1 MKFKK
6 ILVLSLLYLFFSSCA
21 SGYKNI
27 YPSKFNY
34 ISNDKNEKV
43 TFSYKYDILNKKYS
57 KKEAKNDVK
66 LVAVKVT
73 NSSENKL
80 IIGDNLELIYG
91 DGNPLILLENK
102 EIFKSLKQS
111 PASYLWYLLLTPTQ
125 FYTTSTN
132 SNGYTEQTSSF
143 PIGIIIG
150 PGIAGGNMLAAS
162 AANKKFKQDLLDY
175 NLLGKKIKPG
185 ETVYGLLGIRSKIYN
200 SIYIK
205 LK

>member
-1 MKFKK
+1 MKFKSFF
-6 ILVLSLLYLFFSSCA
+6 VLSLIYLFFSSCA
-21 SGYKNI
+21 SNYKNI
-27 YPSKFNY
+27 DPTKFNY
-34 ISNDKNEKV
+34 ISNDKNGEV

-57 KKEAKNDVK
+57 KKEAKNNVK
-66 LVAVKVT
+66 LIAVKVT
-73 NSSENKL
+73 NSSEKEL

-91 DGNPLILLENK
+91 DGNALALLENK
-102 EIFKSLKQS
+102 EIFQSLKQS

-125 FYTTSTN
+125 LYTTSTN

-143 PIGIIIG
+143 PVGLILG

-162 AANKKFKQDLLDY
+162 AANKKFKQNLLDY
-175 NLLGKKIKPG
+175 NLLGKKIKQG
-185 ETVYGLLGIRSKIYN
+185 ETIYGLLGIRSKNYN

>member
-1 MKFKK
+1 MKLKK
-6 ILVLSLLYLFFSSCA
+6 TLVLSLLYLFFSSCA
-21 SGYKNI
+21 SSYKNI
-27 YPSKFNY
+27 DPSKFNY

-73 NSSENKL
+73 NSSENEL

-91 DGNPLILLENK
+91 DGNQLTLLENK

-143 PIGIIIG
+143 PIGVIIG

-162 AANKKFKQDLLDY
+162 TANKKFKQDLLDY

-185 ETVYGLLGIRSKIYN
+185 ETVYGLLGIRSKMYN
-200 SIYIK
+200 SIYTK

>member
-27 YPSKFNY
+27 DPSKFNY

-73 NSSENKL
+73 NSSENEL

-91 DGNPLILLENK
+91 DGNRLTLLENK

-143 PIGIIIG
+143 PIGVIIG

-162 AANKKFKQDLLDY
+162 SANKKFKQDLLYY

-185 ETVYGLLGIRSKIYN
+185 ETVYGLIGIRSKIYN

>member
-21 SGYKNI
+21 SSYKNI
-27 YPSKFNY
+27 DPSKFNY

-57 KKEAKNDVK
+57 KKETKNDVK

-73 NSSENKL
+73 NSSENEL

-91 DGNPLILLENK
+91 DGNQLTLLENK

-143 PIGIIIG
+143 PIGVIIG

-162 AANKKFKQDLLDY
+162 TANKKFKQDLLDY

-185 ETVYGLLGIRSKIYN
+185 ETVYGLLGIRSKMYN

>member
-21 SGYKNI
+21 SSYKNI
-27 YPSKFNY
+27 DPSKFNY

-57 KKEAKNDVK
+57 KKETKNDVK

-73 NSSENKL
+73 NSSENEL

-91 DGNPLILLENK
+91 DGNQLTLLENK

-143 PIGIIIG
+143 PIGVIIG
-150 PGIAGGNMLAAS
+150 SGIAGGNMLAAS
-162 AANKKFKQDLLDY
+162 TANKKFKQDLLDY

-185 ETVYGLLGIRSKIYN
+185 ETVYGLLGIRSKMYN

>member
-1 MKFKK
+1 M
-6 ILVLSLLYLFFSSCA
+6 
-21 SGYKNI
+21 
-27 YPSKFNY
+27 
-34 ISNDKNEKV
+34 
-43 TFSYKYDILNKKYS
+43 
-57 KKEAKNDVK
+57 
-66 LVAVKVT
+66 
-73 NSSENKL
+73 
-80 IIGDNLELIYG
+80 
-91 DGNPLILLENK
+91 
-102 EIFKSLKQS
+102 
-111 PASYLWYLLLTPTQ
+111 Q

-162 AANKKFKQDLLDY
+162 SANKKFKQDLLDY

-205 LK
+205 HK

>member
-21 SGYKNI
+21 SSYKNI
-27 YPSKFNY
+27 DPSKFNY

-57 KKEAKNDVK
+57 KKETKNDVK

-73 NSSENKL
+73 NSSENEL

-91 DGNPLILLENK
+91 DGNQLTLLENK

-125 FYTTSTN
+125 FNTTSTN

-143 PIGIIIG
+143 PIGVIIG
-150 PGIAGGNMLAAS
+150 PGIAGE
-162 AANKKFKQDLLDY
+162 
-175 NLLGKKIKPG
+175 IC
-185 ETVYGLLGIRSKIYN
+185 
-200 SIYIK
+200 
-205 LK
+205 